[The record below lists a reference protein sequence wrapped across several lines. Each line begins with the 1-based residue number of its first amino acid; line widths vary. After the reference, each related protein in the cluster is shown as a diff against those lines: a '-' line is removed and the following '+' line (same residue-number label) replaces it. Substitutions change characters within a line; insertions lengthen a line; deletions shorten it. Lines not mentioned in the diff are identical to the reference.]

1 MAGGDA
7 TVLVLYPQAGRIG
20 YRGTASMQ
28 DATSVAYLIGRVGYR
43 GTAGGLFDATAL
55 AYGVSRTGYRGT
67 CSFIATSSSS
77 VPCIGRTGFRGHAGV
92 VPVIIVIP
100 EATTVPP
107 RIYRMEAQLGL
118 GGAEE
123 GEITLGGALQGQ
135 LVLGGDNA

>member
-1 MAGGDA
+1 MADGDA
-7 TVLVLYPQAGRIG
+7 AILTFNAKAGRVG
-20 YRGTASMQ
+20 VRGTS
-28 DATSVAYLIGRVGYR
+28 SVANAPTTAYTIGRVGYR
-43 GTAGGLFDATAL
+43 GVASGLINASVIG
-55 AYGVSRTGYRGT
+55 YGVGRLGYRGT
-67 CSFIATSSSS
+67 CSFIATSLSS